1 MELLDIQITC
11 FQPFPH
17 CVQQDVAIAKQL
29 EALTVKTCGD
39 VIVSHK
45 EIWAGI
51 IRKLM
56 SRIDNPFDINKK
68 SIPFSAREDL
78 ESLAWW

>member
-17 CVQQDVAIAKQL
+17 CVQQDIAIAKQL

-45 EIWAGI
+45 ETSG
-51 IRKLM
+51 
-56 SRIDNPFDINKK
+56 NH
-68 SIPFSAREDL
+68 
-78 ESLAWW
+78 

>member
-45 EIWAGI
+45 EI
-51 IRKLM
+51 
-56 SRIDNPFDINKK
+56 
-68 SIPFSAREDL
+68 
-78 ESLAWW
+78 

>member
-11 FQPFPH
+11 FPH

-39 VIVSHK
+39 VFVSHE
-45 EIWAGI
+45 EI
-51 IRKLM
+51 
-56 SRIDNPFDINKK
+56 
-68 SIPFSAREDL
+68 
-78 ESLAWW
+78 